1 MLWMKL
7 LHLIVIL
14 PISGWRIC
22 DLADIWP
29 LGADIWPLGEKI
41 KIPPHYVFAYGHSTH
56 FYVISAQSNENCW
69 TSSRKYEKNTKNDKF
84 FPRCDLDLD
93 RVTLRPMPGY
103 SCIQGQY
110 TLQVSWNSDN
120 GKVVKNPGQT
130 DGRLDM
136 IWLLHKV
143 LTWFQAW
150 KSHVAGW
157 LLQRRLYPLFQCC
170 GVDLLDI
177 HLHTARARVTII
189 KFLIPL
195 VFPIQFQPLPDEETV
210 DRSHYIIKY
219 CNLHQTRIL
228 EYK

>member
-1 MLWMKL
+1 MTYYLT
-7 LHLIVIL
+7 
-14 PISGWRIC
+14 
-22 DLADIWP
+22 
-29 LGADIWPLGEKI
+29 
-41 KIPPHYVFAYGHSTH
+41 F
-56 FYVISAQSNENCW
+56 
-69 TSSRKYEKNTKNDKF
+69 
-84 FPRCDLDLD
+84 
-93 RVTLRPMPGY
+93 VTLTLVTWPWALRPDAPLLNTNIPCKFRENRMM
-103 SCIQGQY
+103 
-110 TLQVSWNSDN
+110 
-120 GKVVKNPGQT
+120 GKGRKGCDGQT
-130 DGRLDM
+130 DGRLDGRLDM

>member
-1 MLWMKL
+1 MHFKLSLFHMIKL
-7 LHLIVIL
+7 LCLIGVPLDYLRTQCKIL
-14 PISGWRIC
+14 GFKNIFWLCDEPLKKTRFCLIS
-22 DLADIWP
+22 
-29 LGADIWPLGEKI
+29 
-41 KIPPHYVFAYGHSTH
+41 
-56 FYVISAQSNENCW
+56 
-69 TSSRKYEKNTKNDKF
+69 
-84 FPRCDLDLD
+84 
-93 RVTLRPMPGY
+93 
-103 SCIQGQY
+103 
-110 TLQVSWNSDN
+110 VS
-120 GKVVKNPGQT
+120 
-130 DGRLDM
+130 GRLDM

-170 GVDLLDI
+170 GVDLDI

>member
-1 MLWMKL
+1 MCWLRTFEKNA
-7 LHLIVIL
+7 
-14 PISGWRIC
+14 S
-22 DLADIWP
+22 
-29 LGADIWPLGEKI
+29 LGGLKGVKI
-41 KIPPHYVFAYGHSTH
+41 GRMTKITGP
-56 FYVISAQSNENCW
+56 W
-69 TSSRKYEKNTKNDKF
+69 TSIDYEEFKKIG
-84 FPRCDLDLD
+84 L
-93 RVTLRPMPGY
+93 VG
-103 SCIQGQY
+103 IQKTFGR
-110 TLQVSWNSDN
+110 TH
-120 GKVVKNPGQT
+120 
-130 DGRLDM
+130 GRLDM

>member
-1 MLWMKL
+1 MRKNAPFW
-7 LHLIVIL
+7 
-14 PISGWRIC
+14 PI
-22 DLADIWP
+22 IWP
-29 LGADIWPLGEKI
+29 LWPWPWSHDLQLCARTLRYSIPIYPASFAKIGWWERGEKG
-41 KIPPHYVFAYGHSTH
+41 V
-56 FYVISAQSNENCW
+56 
-69 TSSRKYEKNTKNDKF
+69 
-84 FPRCDLDLD
+84 
-93 RVTLRPMPGY
+93 
-103 SCIQGQY
+103 
-110 TLQVSWNSDN
+110 
-120 GKVVKNPGQT
+120 T

-210 DRSHYIIKY
+210 DRSHYII
-219 CNLHQTRIL
+219 IL
-228 EYK
+228 